1 MLLGGMILVLNNAK
15 LAIILGSIKINYNCL
30 SSHKADDYDAC
41 DAENDANHCL
51 LCNDL
56 AKR

>member
-1 MLLGGMILVLNNAK
+1 MCYWVAK